1 MCKVSA
7 FEIVDINYVDRM
19 IVVEDRQLGVSVE
32 IPFGD
37 KELKLV
43 KVIEEY
49 AILITYEDGSS
60 EKKRFLD

>member
-1 MCKVSA
+1 MSKVSA
-7 FEIVDINYVDRM
+7 FEIIDINYVDRM

-43 KVIEEY
+43 KVVEEY
-49 AILITYEDGSS
+49 GISITYEDGSS